1 MLDPKTLDDLARR
14 LADSVPPGLKQ
25 FQADMEK
32 NFHALLQSAFA
43 RMDLVTREEFE
54 VQTQVLARTRARLES
69 LEARV
74 GELEKATKARS
85 AAPRTRRTRAAPGR
99 GTGKGKSAGST

>member
-25 FQADMEK
+25 FQAEMEK

-43 RMDLVTREEFE
+43 RMDLVTREEFD
-54 VQTQVLARTRARLES
+54 VQTQVLARTRARI
-69 LEARV
+69 EA
-74 GELEKATKARS
+74 LEKQVIALEGRLGKP
-85 AAPRTRRTRAAPGR
+85 APRTAAKRTRPATRKKTP
-99 GTGKGKSAGST
+99 KQD